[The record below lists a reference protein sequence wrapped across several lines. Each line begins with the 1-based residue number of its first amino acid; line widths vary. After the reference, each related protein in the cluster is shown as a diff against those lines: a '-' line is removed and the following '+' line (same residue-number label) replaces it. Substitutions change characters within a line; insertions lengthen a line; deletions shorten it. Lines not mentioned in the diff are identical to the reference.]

1 MRNVAALSL
10 DESTVLFLCILVFHC
25 SLRFKFIISF
35 SLVLFSVG
43 IQKRRGEKPT
53 GEKLNVNRQFFKDFL
68 MLLCVTYLSVFS
80 PNAGKCW
87 KNADQNNSEYG
98 ILLRSVLSLILRS
111 NTCDTMRPFCLSVNP

>member
-1 MRNVAALSL
+1 MRNVAAVSS
-10 DESTVLFLCILVFHC
+10 DESTVLFVCILVFHC
-25 SLRFKFIISF
+25 SLRFKFSISF

-53 GEKLNVNRQFFKDFL
+53 GEKINVNRQFFKDFL

-87 KNADQNNSEYG
+87 KNADQNNSENG
-98 ILLRSVLSLILRS
+98 HFLRSELQVGQH
-111 NTCDTMRPFCLSVNP
+111 